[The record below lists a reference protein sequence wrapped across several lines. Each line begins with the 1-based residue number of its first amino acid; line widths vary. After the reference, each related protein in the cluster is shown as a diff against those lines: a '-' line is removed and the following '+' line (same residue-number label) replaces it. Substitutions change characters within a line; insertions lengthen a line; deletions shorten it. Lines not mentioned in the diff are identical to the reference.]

1 MRPRRLS
8 DVVVRP
14 LNFTVRGRMS
24 AVAWYQ
30 PLPHWARVV
39 CVLFGFANIGGAIAA
54 SSDMTFP
61 GIVVGCVW
69 ALFGWKGL
77 PLIASVPPH
86 TLQPDDNL
94 AAGLKTIRRRRLVAF
109 VVPFAWLL
117 LTAIFLPRVPMRF
130 LSTVFFLSAIPLF
143 VLVFRCFF
151 SACPRCRQHFFISS
165 NPFQAS
171 LTRCMHC
178 GLSLRDGG
186 GATSNNRWR
195 GP

>member
-1 MRPRRLS
+1 
-8 DVVVRP
+8 
-14 LNFTVRGRMS
+14 MS
-24 AVAWYQ
+24 AGAWYQ

-54 SSDMTFP
+54 ASEMTFP
-61 GIVVGCVW
+61 GIVVGGVW

-86 TLQPDDNL
+86 TPPDDV
-94 AAGLKTIRRRRLVAF
+94 AAGLMTLRRRRLVAF

-117 LTAIFLPRVPMRF
+117 LSAILLPRVPMRF

-165 NPFQAS
+165 NLFHGS
-171 LTRCMHC
+171 LTQCIHC
-178 GLSLRDGG
+178 GLPLRDPED
-186 GATSNNRWR
+186 ATSNNRWR